1 MVDPRMENYNY
12 WRDSRVQA
20 AMFSSCWEVVHQ
32 ESESA
37 IISFKESWVIDV
49 LQEERLGAIA
59 RKWIEDEE
67 DFTQEYRELRGA
79 SQAKKKIWEDEK
91 AMLVNAYQYYW
102 KAPKEDQDR
111 VNGLWSEWNDGVAK
125 DLVKA
130 FTKLYER
137 AEQEND
143 IDKLAEEMGFE
154 AFCNHDEEF
163 RFCMRVRT
171 KFEVCGQCRGSGKV
185 VNPSIDCGGLTQEDF
200 YDDPDFEE
208 AYMSGRYDQTCPNCG
223 GKRVEA
229 IPQFPEWLN
238 KAIAD
243 HDESE
248 WEGIRESC
256 QERAMGA

>member
-37 IISFKESWVIDV
+37 IISVDEEWLIESIINDKISDV
-49 LQEERLGAIA
+49 AQ
-59 RKWIEDEE
+59 KWIDEKV
-67 DFTQEYRELRGA
+67 DF
-79 SQAKKKIWEDEK
+79 SQAYRNLKAVSDAKGDAHRAERDRLCTEYKGYWNIPREIRTQLDELNREHSEASK
-91 AMLVNAYQYYW
+91 ATNEEFD
-102 KAPKEDQDR
+102 K
-111 VNGLWSEWNDGVAK
+111 LWS
-125 DLVKA
+125 
-130 FTKLYER
+130 R
-137 AEQEND
+137 AESENPVD
-143 IDKLAEEMGFE
+143 HFAEEMGFE
-154 AFCNHDEEF
+154 SFRDRDDREY
-163 RFCMRVRT
+163 RFCMRVDV

-248 WEGIRESC
+248 WEGLRETC